1 MALPTMRETMDAAI
15 DSAESSEETPVEAAP
30 ETPVAE
36 ETTAEV
42 SPAAELDATLEA
54 AAVADESAKSV
65 VEKPR
70 GAKGKFVKAG
80 AAPVV
85 ETKGGEVPPVVK
97 APVVAVPKADA
108 PKPPQSW
115 KAEARE
121 EWAKVPPKV
130 QQEILRLDQ
139 EVLKVM
145 RETAPVK
152 KFQADFQAVA
162 APYQAIMQA
171 EGASTLKAFEDYLRT
186 STALRTAPPAHKTRL
201 VEGLIG
207 QFNVPFDAQAL
218 VRVIKKSGVSI
229 EDLDSALAGEA
240 PKPGQAQ
247 PQFDPSQYRDPRVD
261 QVLAQLEEQRS
272 SQAAQV
278 QRATAS
284 EIADFAKTHEF
295 IGDVRKDMADFIDL
309 AESRG
314 VAISLQE
321 AYDRALQLHP
331 DIVGVLNQRAAV
343 TKVGTVKAATQKARE
358 AASSVKTRPA
368 GTTTASAPKTIRGG
382 IDAAIAQLSGHE
394 D

>member
-1 MALPTMRETMDAAI
+1 MALPTMRETMNAAI
-15 DSAESSEETPVEAAP
+15 DSAESEETPAEAAP
-30 ETPVAE
+30 ETPAAE
-36 ETTAEV
+36 ETTAEA
-42 SPAAELDATLEA
+42 SPAAELDATLEVMA
-54 AAVADESAKSV
+54 ADEPAKTV
-65 VEKPR
+65 GDKPR
-70 GAKGKFVKAG
+70 GTKGKFVKAG
-80 AAPVV
+80 AAQVV
-85 ETKGGEVPPVVK
+85 EAKGGEVPPVVK
-97 APVVAVPKADA
+97 APVAAAPKVDA
-108 PKPPQSW
+108 PRPPQSW

-145 RETAPVK
+145 RDTAPVK

-162 APYQAIMQA
+162 APYLALIQA
-171 EGASTLKAFEDYLRT
+171 EGANTLKAFEDYLKT
-186 STALRTAPPAHKTRL
+186 SVALRTSPPTHKTRL
-201 VEGLIG
+201 VEGLIS
-207 QFNVPFDAQAL
+207 QFSVPFDAQAL

-229 EDLDSALAGEA
+229 EDLDSALAGEQ
-240 PKPGQAQ
+240 PKPGQQ

-261 QVLAQLEEQRS
+261 QVLAQIEEQK
-272 SQAAQV
+272 AAHADQI

-284 EIADFAKTHEF
+284 EISDFAKTHEF

-331 DIVGVLNQRAAV
+331 DIVGVLNQRAAA
-343 TKVGTVKAATQKARE
+343 TKVGTAKAATQKARE
-358 AASSVKTRPA
+358 AASSVRTRPA
-368 GTTTASAPKTIRGG
+368 GATTASAPKTIRGG
-382 IDAAIAQLSGHE
+382 IDSAIAQLSGHE

>member
-54 AAVADESAKSV
+54 AAADEPAKPIG
-65 VEKPR
+65 EKAR
-70 GAKGKFVKAG
+70 GLKGKFVKAG

-97 APVVAVPKADA
+97 VPVVAAPKVDA

-171 EGASTLKAFEDYLRT
+171 EGANTLKAFEDYLKT
-186 STALRTAPPAHKTRL
+186 STALRTAPPQHKMRL
-201 VEGLIG
+201 VEGLIS

-229 EDLDSALAGEA
+229 EDLDSALAGEQ

-247 PQFDPSQYRDPRVD
+247 QFDPSQYRDPRVD
-261 QVLAQLEEQRS
+261 ELQAKLDRQEQERSAQS
-272 SQAAQV
+272 

-284 EIADFAKTHEF
+284 EIAEFSKTHEF

-343 TKVGTVKAATQKARE
+343 TKVGTAKAATQKARE

>member
-15 DSAESSEETPVEAAP
+15 DSAESSEETPTEAAP

-54 AAVADESAKSV
+54 AAADEPAKPIG
-65 VEKPR
+65 EKAR
-70 GAKGKFVKAG
+70 GLKGKFVKAG

-97 APVVAVPKADA
+97 VPVVAAPKVDA

-171 EGASTLKAFEDYLRT
+171 EGANTLKAFEDYLKT
-186 STALRTAPPAHKTRL
+186 STALRTAPPQHKMRL
-201 VEGLIG
+201 VEGLIS

-229 EDLDSALAGEA
+229 EDLDSALAGEQ

-247 PQFDPSQYRDPRVD
+247 QFDPSQYRDPRVD
-261 QVLAQLEEQRS
+261 ELQAKLDRQEQERSAQS
-272 SQAAQV
+272 

-284 EIADFAKTHEF
+284 EIAEFSKTHEF

-343 TKVGTVKAATQKARE
+343 TKVGTAKAATQKARE

>member
-54 AAVADESAKSV
+54 AAADEPAKPTG
-65 VEKPR
+65 EKAR
-70 GAKGKFVKAG
+70 GPKGKFVKAG

-97 APVVAVPKADA
+97 VPVVAAPKVDA

-171 EGASTLKAFEDYLRT
+171 EGANTLKAFEDYLKT
-186 STALRTAPPAHKTRL
+186 STALRTAPPQHKMRL
-201 VEGLIG
+201 VEGLIS

-229 EDLDSALAGEA
+229 EDLDSALAGEQ

-247 PQFDPSQYRDPRVD
+247 QFDPSQYRDPRVD
-261 QVLAQLEEQRS
+261 ELQAKLDRQEQERSAQS
-272 SQAAQV
+272 

-284 EIADFAKTHEF
+284 EIAEFSKTHEF